1 MARLPL
7 LRLLSLATRQLL
19 RDARAGE
26 LRVLF
31 FALLVAVAASTAIGY
46 FGARLNGAML
56 LRATEFLG
64 ADLILEGTSPAQP
77 TQIEAGKQLKLDHAQ
92 VVEFSSV
99 IATDSGIQLASVKAV
114 DTAYPL
120 RGELKSAEAPYQTE
134 ASGGRPNP
142 GEAWA
147 ESRLFAALNLK
158 VGDSIDVGSKTLR
171 LSRVLTYEPDRAG
184 NFYSLTPRVMINLT
198 DLAATAVVQPGSRV
212 SYRELW
218 RGSHESLEAYR
229 QAITPG
235 LAANQRIQD
244 ARDGNRQIGG
254 ALGKAERYLN
264 MASLVAVLLS
274 GVAVALSAARFA
286 TRRFDAS
293 ALLRCLGLSRRE
305 TLVLFSLQLAML
317 GLLASITGALLGW
330 LAQLG
335 LFALLHDLLPAAVP
349 PGGLLPAVAG
359 IGTGLVA
366 LAGFALPPLA
376 ALGRVPPLRVLR
388 RDMLP
393 IPPSSW
399 LVYGAALLALGLIM
413 WRLSLDLVLTFA
425 LLGGGIIAAVVLGGL
440 LLLALQSLRRLLAG
454 ASLPW
459 RLGLGQ
465 LLRHPLAAAGQSL
478 AFGLILLSMGLIAL
492 LRGELLDTW
501 QNQLPKDAP
510 NYFALNI
517 LPADKDTFT
526 ERMANLSTHAA
537 PLYPVV
543 PGRLISING
552 EPVRNIVSKDSR
564 GENATERDLSLTW
577 AAELPLG
584 NRLSAGNWWPN
595 TISSAATTAEQIPG
609 VSVESKLAAS
619 LKLKLGDRMSF
630 IIGGVTREAE
640 VTSLREVNWDNFQ
653 PNFFMIFQPG
663 TLKDLP
669 TTYLTSFYLAPGNDQ
684 QIVELSRAFP
694 AVTILQVEALL
705 EQLRSILAQVTIA
718 VEYVLLF
725 VLAAGLAVLF
735 SGLQATLDERIRQGA
750 LLRALGAERAL
761 LVKARRIEFGL
772 LGAASGVL
780 AALGC
785 ELVSFALYRYAFDL
799 QWHPHIWLLLLPII
813 GALLVGGAG
822 VFGTRRALN
831 VSPLTVLRDG

>member
-7 LRLLSLATRQLL
+7 LRLFSLAIRQLL

-46 FGARLNGAML
+46 FGARLNGAMM

-64 ADLILEGTSPAQP
+64 ADLLLEGSSPARP
-77 TQIEAGKQLKLDHAQ
+77 EQIRSGTELGLEHAQ

-99 IATDSGIQLASVKAV
+99 IATDNGIQLSSIKAAD
-114 DTAYPL
+114 DTYPL
-120 RGELKSAEAPYQTE
+120 RGELKSAPAPFATE
-134 ASGGRPNP
+134 TVGGGPQP
-142 GEAWA
+142 GEAWVEA
-147 ESRLFAALNLK
+147 RLLTALDLK
-158 VGDSIDVGSKTLR
+158 IGDSIDVGMKTLK
-171 LSRVLTYEPDRAG
+171 LARVLTYEPDRAG
-184 NFYSLTPRVMINLT
+184 NFYSLTPRVLINLG
-198 DLAATAVVQPGSRV
+198 DLAATGVVQPGSRV

-218 RGSHESLEAYR
+218 RGNAQALETYR
-229 QAITPG
+229 QLIKPG
-235 LAANQRIQD
+235 LAANQRLQD

-274 GVAVALSAARFA
+274 GVAVALSATRFA

-305 TLVLFSLQLAML
+305 TMVLFSLQLTVL
-317 GLLASITGALLGW
+317 GLLASISGALLGW

-335 LFALLHDLLPAAVP
+335 LFALLHDLLPTDVP
-349 PGGLLPAVAG
+349 AGGLFPAVAG

-393 IPPSSW
+393 IPSSTW
-399 LVYGAALLALGLIM
+399 MVYGVALGALGLIM

-425 LLGGGIIAAVVLGGL
+425 LLGGGVIAALVLGGL
-440 LLLALQSLRRLLAG
+440 LLLLLKSLRRMLAR

-478 AFGLILLSMGLIAL
+478 AFGLILLSMALIAL

-501 QNQLPKDAP
+501 QNQLPKNAP

-517 LPADKDTFT
+517 LPADKQAFT
-526 ERMANLSTHAA
+526 NHLIAVSAQSA

-552 EPVRNIVSKDSR
+552 EPVQQIVTKESAGDR
-564 GENATERDLSLTW
+564 AIQRDLSLTW
-577 AAELPLG
+577 AADLPSG
-584 NRLSAGNWWPN
+584 NKLTAGNWWN
-595 TISSAATTAEQIPG
+595 EQTPDDVPG
-609 VSVESKLAAS
+609 VSVEGKVAES
-619 LKLKLGDRMSF
+619 LKIKLGDHLVFSV
-630 IIGGVTREAE
+630 GGVNREAK
-640 VTSLREVNWDNFQ
+640 VTSLREIDWDNFQ

-669 TTYLTSFYLAPGNDQ
+669 ATYLTSFYLAPGHDQ
-684 QIVELSRAFP
+684 QIVDLSRAFP

-705 EQLRSILAQVTIA
+705 EQLRSILAQVTLA

-725 VLAAGLAVLF
+725 VLAAGMAVLF

-750 LLRALGAERAL
+750 LLRALGAERQL

-772 LGAASGVL
+772 LGAVSGLL
-780 AALGC
+780 AALGS
-785 ELVSFALYRYAFDL
+785 EVVSWVLYRYAFDL
-799 QWHPHIWLLLLPII
+799 PWHPHPLLMLLPLL
-813 GALLVGGAG
+813 GAVLIGGAG

-831 VSPLTVLRDG
+831 ASPLTVLREG

>member
-7 LRLLSLATRQLL
+7 LRLFSLAIRQLL

-64 ADLILEGTSPAQP
+64 ADLLLEGSSPARPEQV
-77 TQIEAGKQLKLDHAQ
+77 QRGIELGLEHAK

-99 IATDSGIQLASVKAV
+99 IATDNGIQLSSVKAA
-114 DTAYPL
+114 DDAYPL
-120 RGELKSAEAPYQTE
+120 RGELKSADAPYAPE
-134 ASGGRPNP
+134 AVGGGPKP

-147 ESRLFAALNLK
+147 EARLLPALNLK
-158 VGDSIDVGSKTLR
+158 IGDSIDVGVKTLR
-171 LSRVLTYEPDRAG
+171 LTRVLTYEPDRAG
-184 NFYSLTPRVMINLT
+184 NFYSLTPRVLINLA
-198 DLAATAVVQPGSRV
+198 DLEATGVVQPGSRV

-218 RGSHESLEAYR
+218 RGAAAELESYR
-229 QAITPG
+229 KSIEPG
-235 LAANQRIQD
+235 LAANQRLQD

-264 MASLVAVLLS
+264 MASLVAVLLA
-274 GVAVALSAARFA
+274 GVAVALSATRFA

-305 TLVLFSLQLAML
+305 TMLLFSVQLTVL
-317 GLLASITGALLGW
+317 GLLASLCGALLGW
-330 LAQLG
+330 LAQHG
-335 LFALLHDLLPAAVP
+335 LFYLLHDLLPNDVP
-349 PGGLLPAVAG
+349 PGGLLPAFAG

-388 RDMLP
+388 RDLLP
-393 IPPSSW
+393 IPSSTW
-399 LVYGAALLALGLIM
+399 MVYGAALAALALIM
-413 WRLSLDLVLTFA
+413 WRLSLDLLLTFA
-425 LLGGGIIAAVVLGGL
+425 LLGGGVVAALVLGGL
-440 LLLALQSLRRLLAG
+440 LLLLLQSLRRLLAG
-454 ASLPW
+454 APLPW

-501 QNQLPKDAP
+501 QNQLPKNAP

-517 LPADKDTFT
+517 LPADKEAFT
-526 ERMANLSTHAA
+526 QRLMQLSANSA

-552 EPVRNIVSKDSR
+552 EPVQQIVSKESSGDR
-564 GENATERDLSLTW
+564 AIQRDLSLTW
-577 AAELPLG
+577 AAELP
-584 NRLSAGNWWPN
+584 AGNAITEGAWWSQQP
-595 TISSAATTAEQIPG
+595 SGEVPG
-609 VSVESKLAAS
+609 VSVETQVAES
-619 LKLKLGDRMSF
+619 LKLKLGDHMIF
-630 IIGGVTREAE
+630 TVGGVNREA
-640 VTSLREVNWDNFQ
+640 VVSSLRTVNWDNFQ

-669 TTYLTSFYLAPGNDQ
+669 ATYLTSFYLAAGHDQ
-684 QIVELSRAFP
+684 QIIDLSRSFP

-705 EQLRSILAQVTIA
+705 AQLRSILAQVTLA

-725 VLAAGLAVLF
+725 VLAAGMAVLF

-750 LLRALGAERAL
+750 LLRALGAERQL

-772 LGAASGVL
+772 LGAVSGLL
-780 AALGC
+780 AALGS
-785 ELVSFALYRYAFDL
+785 ELVSLVLYRFAFDL
-799 QWHPHIWLLLLPII
+799 PWHPHPWLLLLPVI
-813 GALLVGGAG
+813 GAVLVGGAG

-831 VSPLTVLRDG
+831 ASPLTVLREG

>member
-1 MARLPL
+1 MARLPFA
-7 LRLLSLATRQLL
+7 RLLSLAARQLM

-31 FALLVAVAASTAIGY
+31 FALVVAVAASTAIGY
-46 FGARLNGAML
+46 FGSRLNSAML

-64 ADLILEGTSPAQP
+64 ADLILSGSTPAKP
-77 TQIEAGKQLKLDHAQ
+77 EQIEAGKALRLDHSQ
-92 VVEFSSV
+92 IVIFSSV
-99 IATDSGIQLASVKAV
+99 VATDNGIQLASVKAV
-114 DTAYPL
+114 DAAYPL
-120 RGELKSAEAPYQTE
+120 RGELKSADAPYQPET
-134 ASGGRPNP
+134 SGGEPGP

-147 ESRLFAALNLK
+147 EARVLVALNLK
-158 VGDSIDVGSKTLR
+158 VGDSIDVGSTSLKLT
-171 LSRVLTYEPDRAG
+171 RVLTYEPDRAG
-184 NFYSLTPRVMINLT
+184 NFYSLTPRVMINMA
-198 DLAATAVVQPGSRV
+198 DLEATKVVQPGSRV
-212 SYRELW
+212 SFRDLW
-218 RGSHESLEAYR
+218 RGTPQDLAAYR
-229 QAITPG
+229 KAIEPA
-235 LAANQRIQD
+235 LAANQKIDD
-244 ARDGNRQIGG
+244 ARDGNQQIGG

-264 MASLVAVLLS
+264 MASLVAVLLA

-286 TRRFDAS
+286 VRRFDAS
-293 ALLRCLGLSRRE
+293 ALLRCLGLSRNE
-305 TLVLFSLQLAML
+305 ALVLFSLQLAML
-317 GLLASITGALLGW
+317 GIAASVTGALLGW
-330 LAQLG
+330 FAQLG
-335 LFALLHDLLPAAVP
+335 LFYLLENLLPAAVP
-349 PGGLLPAVAG
+349 PGGWLPAVAG

-393 IPPSSW
+393 IPASSW

-413 WRLSLDLVLTFA
+413 WRLSLDLILTFA
-425 LLGGGIIAAVVLGGL
+425 LLGGGLVAALILGGI

-465 LLRHPLAAAGQSL
+465 LLRHPMAAAGQSL

-517 LPADKDTFT
+517 LPAERDNFG
-526 ERMANLSTHAA
+526 ERMSRLSTHAA
-537 PLYPVV
+537 PLYPMI
-543 PGRLISING
+543 PGRLMSING
-552 EPVRNIVSKDSR
+552 EPVTKFVTKDSR
-564 GENATERDLSLTW
+564 GENATQRDLNLTW
-577 AAELPLG
+577 AANLPEG
-584 NRLSAGNWWPN
+584 N
-595 TISSAATTAEQIPG
+595 TITEGQWWNDQQAPAEGIPG
-609 VSVESKLAAS
+609 VSVETKLAKS
-619 LKLKLGDRMSF
+619 LEIKLGDTLSF
-630 IIGGVTREAE
+630 VIGGATHEVK
-640 VTSLREVNWDNFQ
+640 VTSLRDINWDTFQ

-663 TLKDLP
+663 TLKDVP

-705 EQLRSILAQVTIA
+705 EQLRSILDQVTLA
-718 VEYVLLF
+718 VQYVLLF

-750 LLRALGAERAL
+750 LLRALGANRAL
-761 LVKARRIEFGL
+761 LTRARRIEFGL
-772 LGAASGVL
+772 LGAVSGVL

-785 ELVSFALYRYAFDL
+785 ELVSFVLYRYAFSL
-799 QWHPHIWLLLLPII
+799 QWHPHPWLLLLPLI
-813 GALLVGGAG
+813 GALLVGAAG

-831 VSPLTVLRDG
+831 ASPLTVLREG

>member
-7 LRLLSLATRQLL
+7 LRLFSLAIRQLL

-31 FALLVAVAASTAIGY
+31 FALVVAVAASTAIGY
-46 FGARLNGAML
+46 FGARLNGAMM

-64 ADLILEGTSPAQP
+64 ADLLLEGSSPARLE
-77 TQIEAGKQLKLDHAQ
+77 QIKSGTELGLEHAQ

-99 IATDSGIQLASVKAV
+99 IATDNGIQLSSIKAADDV
-114 DTAYPL
+114 YPL
-120 RGELKSAEAPYQTE
+120 RGELKSAPAPFAPEEA
-134 ASGGRPNP
+134 GGGPKP
-142 GEAWA
+142 GEAWVEA
-147 ESRLFAALNLK
+147 RLLTALDLK
-158 VGDSIDVGSKTLR
+158 IGDSIDVGLRTLK
-171 LSRVLTYEPDRAG
+171 LARVLTYEPDRAG
-184 NFYSLTPRVMINLT
+184 NFYSLTPRVLINLS
-198 DLAATAVVQPGSRV
+198 DLAATGVVQPGSRV

-218 RGSHESLEAYR
+218 RGKAEALETYR
-229 QAITPG
+229 QLIKPG

-274 GVAVALSAARFA
+274 GVAVALSATRFA

-305 TLVLFSLQLAML
+305 TMVLFSLQLTVL
-317 GLLASITGALLGW
+317 GLLASLGGALLGW

-335 LFALLHDLLPAAVP
+335 LFALLHDLLPTDVP
-349 PGGLLPAVAG
+349 PGGLFPAIAG

-393 IPPSSW
+393 IPSSTW
-399 LVYGAALLALGLIM
+399 MVYGAALGALGLIM

-425 LLGGGIIAAVVLGGL
+425 LLGGGVIAALILGGL
-440 LLLALQSLRRLLAG
+440 LLLLLKSLRRMLAR

-465 LLRHPLAAAGQSL
+465 LLRHPLAAAGQAL
-478 AFGLILLSMGLIAL
+478 AFGLILLSMALIAL

-501 QNQLPKDAP
+501 QNQLPKNAP

-517 LPADKDTFT
+517 LPADKQAFT
-526 ERMANLSTHAA
+526 DRLIELSAQSA

-552 EPVRNIVSKDSR
+552 EPVQEIVSKDSAGDR
-564 GENATERDLSLTW
+564 AIQRDLSLTW
-577 AAELPLG
+577 AADLPTG
-584 NRLSAGNWWPN
+584 NKLTAGNWW
-595 TISSAATTAEQIPG
+595 SEQPPDNVPG
-609 VSVESKLAAS
+609 VSVEGKVAES
-619 LKLKLGDRMSF
+619 LKLKLGDHMVF
-630 IIGGVTREAE
+630 TVGGANREAK
-640 VTSLREVNWDNFQ
+640 VTSLREINWDNFQ

-669 TTYLTSFYLAPGNDQ
+669 ATYLTSFYLAAGHDQ
-684 QIVELSRAFP
+684 QIVDLSRAFP

-705 EQLRSILAQVTIA
+705 EQLRSILAQVTLA

-725 VLAAGLAVLF
+725 VLAAGMAVLF

-750 LLRALGAERAL
+750 LLRALGAERQL

-772 LGAASGVL
+772 LGAVSGLL
-780 AALGC
+780 AALGS
-785 ELVSFALYRYAFDL
+785 ELVSLVLYRYAFDL
-799 QWHPHIWLLLLPII
+799 PWHPHPCLLVLPLI
-813 GALLVGGAG
+813 GAVLIGGAG

-831 VSPLTVLRDG
+831 ASPLTVLREG

>member
-7 LRLLSLATRQLL
+7 LRLFSLAIRQLL

-64 ADLILEGTSPAQP
+64 ADLLLEGSSPARP
-77 TQIEAGKQLKLDHAQ
+77 EQIQRGIELGLEHAK

-99 IATDSGIQLASVKAV
+99 IATDNGIQLSSVKAA
-114 DTAYPL
+114 DDAYPL
-120 RGELKSAEAPYQTE
+120 RGELKSADAPYAPE
-134 ASGGRPNP
+134 IVGGGPKP

-147 ESRLFAALNLK
+147 EARLLPALNLK
-158 VGDSIDVGSKTLR
+158 IGDSIDVGVKTLR
-171 LSRVLTYEPDRAG
+171 LTRVLTYEPDRAG
-184 NFYSLTPRVMINLT
+184 NFYSLTPRVLINLA
-198 DLAATAVVQPGSRV
+198 DLEATGVVQPGSRV

-218 RGSHESLEAYR
+218 RGAAPELESYR
-229 QAITPG
+229 KSIEPG
-235 LAANQRIQD
+235 LAANQRLQD

-264 MASLVAVLLS
+264 MASLVAVLLA
-274 GVAVALSAARFA
+274 GVAVALSATRFA

-305 TLVLFSLQLAML
+305 TLLLFSVQLTVL
-317 GLLASITGALLGW
+317 GLLASLCGALLGW
-330 LAQLG
+330 LAQHG
-335 LFALLHDLLPAAVP
+335 LFYLLHDLLPNDVP
-349 PGGLLPAVAG
+349 PGGLLPAFAG

-388 RDMLP
+388 RDLLP
-393 IPPSSW
+393 IPSSTW
-399 LVYGAALLALGLIM
+399 MVYGAALAALALIM
-413 WRLSLDLVLTFA
+413 WRLSLDLLLTFA
-425 LLGGGIIAAVVLGGL
+425 LLGGGVVAALLLGGL
-440 LLLALQSLRRLLAG
+440 LLLLLQSLRRLLAG
-454 ASLPW
+454 APLPW

-501 QNQLPKDAP
+501 QNQLPKNAP

-517 LPADKDTFT
+517 LPADKEAFT
-526 ERMANLSTHAA
+526 TRLIELSANSA

-552 EPVRNIVSKDSR
+552 EPVQQIVSKESSGDR
-564 GENATERDLSLTW
+564 AIQRDLSLTW
-577 AAELPLG
+577 AAELPTG
-584 NRLSAGNWWPN
+584 NAITEGAWWSQQP
-595 TISSAATTAEQIPG
+595 SGEVPG
-609 VSVESKLAAS
+609 VSVEAQVAES
-619 LKLKLGDRMSF
+619 LKLKLGDHMIF
-630 IIGGVTREAE
+630 TVGGVNREA
-640 VTSLREVNWDNFQ
+640 VVSSLRTVNWDNFQ

-669 TTYLTSFYLAPGNDQ
+669 ATYLTSFYLAAGHDQ
-684 QIVELSRAFP
+684 QIIDLSRAFP

-705 EQLRSILAQVTIA
+705 AQLRSILDQVTLA

-725 VLAAGLAVLF
+725 VLAAGMAVLF

-750 LLRALGAERAL
+750 LLRALGAERQL

-772 LGAASGVL
+772 LGAVSGLL
-780 AALGC
+780 AALGS
-785 ELVSFALYRYAFDL
+785 ELVSLVLYRFAFDL
-799 QWHPHIWLLLLPII
+799 PWHPHPWLLLLPVI
-813 GALLVGGAG
+813 GAVLVGGAG

-831 VSPLTVLRDG
+831 ASPLTVLREG